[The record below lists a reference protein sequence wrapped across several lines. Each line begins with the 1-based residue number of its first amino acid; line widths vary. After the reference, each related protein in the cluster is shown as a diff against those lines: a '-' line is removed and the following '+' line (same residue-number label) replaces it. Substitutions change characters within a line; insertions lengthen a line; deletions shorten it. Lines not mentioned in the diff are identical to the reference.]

1 MAGKNQI
8 LKPGQILF
16 QEGDESNGM
25 FIVRRGEIQV
35 FLEKGDSEIALAKVG
50 AGSMIGEMALF
61 DKKPRSASARAL
73 DEVEVTVISND
84 DFKKILKQIPKWFV
98 TLMATLSARLR
109 ETNRKL
115 ETLESQY
122 KGNINPL
129 EELGRI
135 LYILNLMFY
144 KYGEKE
150 VKSWIMEKSI
160 AEEQISALLG
170 QDRQKIAKILE
181 TIIRSGLMTLGK
193 NRYKAEV
200 LTVNNRGVLE
210 KLQQFVSHICKN
222 NPMAKSLPS
231 EIVDIIEITEKL
243 AQRSAYQSLTL
254 SLEDLKTE
262 GANLSF
268 RVDTWD
274 QHIKMLESLDPDT
287 IEVTKNNGNLAL
299 KVNKKNIAKLL
310 NSCKLLTAITQP
322 QVKPGQAAA

>member
-1 MAGKNQI
+1 
-8 LKPGQILF
+8 
-16 QEGDESNGM
+16 
-25 FIVRRGEIQV
+25 
-35 FLEKGDSEIALAKVG
+35 
-50 AGSMIGEMALF
+50 
-61 DKKPRSASARAL
+61 
-73 DEVEVTVISND
+73 
-84 DFKKILKQIPKWFV
+84 
-98 TLMATLSARLR
+98 
-109 ETNRKL
+109 
-115 ETLESQY
+115 
-122 KGNINPL
+122 
-129 EELGRI
+129 
-135 LYILNLMFY
+135 
-144 KYGEKE
+144 
-150 VKSWIMEKSI
+150 MEKSI

-210 KLQQFVSHICKN
+210 KLQQVVSHICKN